1 MNDTINKAIDEAISN
16 ITTSG
21 DIGYCEGVD
30 GAIRDDIEVCADG
43 YAWYPDAETTQNFTK
58 DSWVVA
64 ALMKDGRICLV
75 DGGGDWELVE
85 GDNVGAQGI
94 STLQDLVP
102 VMPEGDKYEYQRDY
116 LHDYIADAKRVW
128 LNDILERLAKED
140 YEPYVEV
147 DEELSDAASKAYNE
161 DDEESTLYI
170 LDHIEDVVDILG
182 RL

>member
-1 MNDTINKAIDEAISN
+1 MNDISKAIDEAISN

-21 DIGYCEGVD
+21 GIGYCDGVD
-30 GAIRDDIEVCADG
+30 GAIRDDIEVCGDG
-43 YAWYPDAETTQNFTK
+43 YAWYPDSGEPQNFTK

-75 DGGGDWELVE
+75 DGGGDWELEE
-85 GDNVGAQGI
+85 GSNVGAQGI
-94 STLQDLVP
+94 AAIQDLADRLD
-102 VMPEGDKYEYQRDY
+102 EGNENKDY

-140 YEPYVEV
+140 YKPYVEV
-147 DEELSDAASKAYNE
+147 DEELSDAASKAYSD
-161 DDEESTLYI
+161 DDEDSILYV
-170 LDHIEDVVDILG
+170 LDNIEDVADILG

>member
-1 MNDTINKAIDEAISN
+1 MNDTISKAIDEAIDN

-21 DIGYCEGVD
+21 DIGYCKGSD

-43 YAWYPDAETTQNFTK
+43 YAWYPDRGVPFNPTM
-58 DSWVVA
+58 DSWVTA
-64 ALMKDGRICLV
+64 ALMKDGRLCLV

-94 STLQDLVP
+94 AALESLVP
-102 VMPEGDKYEYQRDY
+102 CMPNDDKYEYQRDY
-116 LHDYIADAKRVW
+116 LDEYITNAKYAW
-128 LNDILERLAKED
+128 LGDILARL
-140 YEPYVEV
+140 YEKGVD
-147 DEELSDAASKAYNE
+147 DEELDAAVTKAYTD
-161 DDEESTLYI
+161 DDEDSILYI

>member
-1 MNDTINKAIDEAISN
+1 MDTISKAIDEAIVN

-21 DIGYCEGVD
+21 GIGYCDGVD
-30 GAIRDDIEVCADG
+30 GAIRDDIEVCGDG
-43 YAWYPDAETTQNFTK
+43 YAWYPDSGKPQNFTK

-94 STLQDLVP
+94 AALLDLVP
-102 VMPEGDKYEYQRDY
+102 SMPDGDEYEYQRDY
-116 LHDYIADAKRVW
+116 LVDYIRNAKRDW
-128 LNDILERLAKED
+128 LADILTHL
-140 YEPYVEV
+140 YEEGVD
-147 DEELSDAASKAYNE
+147 DEEMEAAVTKAYID
-161 DDEESTLYI
+161 DDEESILYI

-182 RL
+182 WL